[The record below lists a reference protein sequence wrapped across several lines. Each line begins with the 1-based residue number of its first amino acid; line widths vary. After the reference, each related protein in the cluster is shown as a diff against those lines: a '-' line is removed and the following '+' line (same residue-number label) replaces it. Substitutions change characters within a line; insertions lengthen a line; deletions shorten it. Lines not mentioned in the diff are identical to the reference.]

1 MQAARLRLLPLFA
14 PATLL
19 PLLLAL
25 LSALSLVH
33 AGRLVGYSDVN
44 CQSGMT
50 QATFTPGLCYR
61 QTDAQRSA
69 RRGRRR

>member
-14 PATLL
+14 PATML
-19 PLLLAL
+19 PLLLLAL

-50 QATFTPGLCYR
+50 QAAFTPGLCYR
-61 QTDAQRSA
+61 
-69 RRGRRR
+69 

>member
-1 MQAARLRLLPLFA
+1 MMQAARLRLPLFA
-14 PATLL
+14 PAALL
-19 PLLLAL
+19 PLLLL
-25 LSALSLVH
+25 LSLLSSFSLVH

-61 QTDAQRSA
+61 
-69 RRGRRR
+69 